1 MNAKVGT
8 NCSNYAVARTYLRDG
23 QAPEVVKKR
32 PFYMLDSTYTVA
44 SNPNTMRDTGPL
56 RNAQYKVADP
66 ADFEYMLKTASG
78 AKQSREEE
86 QAIEKAMKARCTH
99 NRP

>member
-1 MNAKVGT
+1 MVNAKLG
-8 NCSNYAVARTYLRDG
+8 NHCNNYAVARTYLRDE

-56 RNAQYKVADP
+56 RNA
-66 ADFEYMLKTASG
+66 
-78 AKQSREEE
+78 
-86 QAIEKAMKARCTH
+86 
-99 NRP
+99 